1 MERTYRIILEQHLR
15 RLNAEVTLAAW
26 SSFAPGFSLGRSR
39 SHGFRLVYITKGTGW
54 VEVNGKRYATRAGSL
69 SLLPAGFEQSC
80 GVSGAEPVEA
90 YWVQFDANLGDAEL
104 IGMLKLPV
112 CVDVGCRS
120 DIVRLFE
127 AMVEAFND
135 SSITSVLRTK
145 AALYE
150 ALACFL
156 EKCRVDEETIANIDL
171 YAKLG
176 KVLDYIDHHLADNL
190 TLEELAKIAYLHPN
204 YFVSLF
210 KNLIGHPPIHYVN
223 MQRLEKAKKLL
234 EETDIH
240 ISEIAAAV
248 GMQNHYLSR
257 LFKQHTGVSPTRYRK
272 LYGERMARKADG
284 ATGEGVPEGTAPEAD
299 GSGVATAEDAVL
311 RISAP
316 RDGDSDGVE
325 AAGCARPG
333 PVPAAVAGAGGTRHG
348 RSAD

>member
-1 MERTYRIILEQHLR
+1 MERIYRIILEQHLR

-39 SHGFRLVYITKGTGW
+39 PHGFRLVYITNGTGW
-54 VEVNGKRYATRAGSL
+54 VEVNGKRYDTRAGSL
-69 SLLPAGFEQSC
+69 SLLPAGLEQSC
-80 GVSGAEPVEA
+80 GVAGSEPVEA

-104 IGMLKLPV
+104 LDMLKLPV
-112 CVDVGCRS
+112 CVDIGRRP

-135 SSITSVLRTK
+135 ASITSVLRSK

-156 EKCRVDEETIANIDL
+156 EKSRLNEVAIASIDHFV
-171 YAKLG
+171 KLC
-176 KVLDYIDHHLADNL
+176 KVLDYIDQHLADNL

-210 KNLIGHPPIHYVN
+210 KNLIGHPPIQYVN
-223 MQRLEKAKKLL
+223 MRRLEKAKRLL

-240 ISEIAAAV
+240 VSEIAAAV

-257 LFKQHTGVSPTRYRK
+257 LFKQHTGVSPTRYRR
-272 LYGERMARKADG
+272 LYGEQKARAGNGGPAG
-284 ATGEGVPEGTAPEAD
+284 AAPEETD
-299 GSGVATAEDAVL
+299 SG
-311 RISAP
+311 
-316 RDGDSDGVE
+316 E
-325 AAGCARPG
+325 AAPG
-333 PVPAAVAGAGGTRHG
+333 AGRPVPCRNPEAFAGTGGEEHE
-348 RSAD
+348 RSRE